1 MGRPGAGSSG
11 GGGSSFSSGGG
22 HSSGRSGG
30 GHRVGGSSVSR
41 RPGQSSGGSRPSG
54 GGGGSGWHGSGG
66 SGWRGSGGFGWHG
79 GSYHRNPP
87 PPPPPP
93 SPYGHYGGYPG
104 QRRPHRG
111 GGLGSTIVAIVVL
124 IIVLAA
130 FGGAMNSCSGT
141 TGVGKSTI
149 QRERLD
155 GVSYT
160 HDCIV
165 DELGYVE
172 NVSWL
177 GKQLKGFY
185 DKTGVQPYIVLHS
198 YDSALRTDADK
209 EAWAKAYYDDHI
221 SGEGTFLY
229 VYFEDPDPNE
239 IGYMYYVRGRQ
250 VSSVMDDEAAGIFWN
265 YLDKYWVTDLSMDEV
280 FARTFNDTAEIIMSK
295 PTNGFDVLK
304 WVVVGVII
312 VTVLVLVFRQWKA
325 KQAREKERAAET
337 ERILNTPMQDLV
349 GGDSPKSHADDLADL
364 YK

>member
-1 MGRPGAGSSG
+1 M
-11 GGGSSFSSGGG
+11 
-22 HSSGRSGG
+22 
-30 GHRVGGSSVSR
+30 
-41 RPGQSSGGSRPSG
+41 
-54 GGGGSGWHGSGG
+54 
-66 SGWRGSGGFGWHG
+66 
-79 GSYHRNPP
+79 
-87 PPPPPP
+87 
-93 SPYGHYGGYPG
+93 
-104 QRRPHRG
+104 
-111 GGLGSTIVAIVVL
+111 AIVVL